1 MTLLSN
7 VPDDTHATKGFLRGL
22 LDTVFNKYP
31 ELKTYLPVF
40 LNMISK
46 YIPSSIVD
54 NFHSIETTLNDFM
67 NVYRSNLSSEEKIAA
82 IKKNLPDN
90 ILSDEDI
97 YKLFSMLDNAMVLI
111 NNNVTKYNQYIGEN
125 NEANNTNFMEYLNNI
140 NNNGNYGGGNGDND
154 SANYD
159 DGGGDNDS
167 IDSMMSSQNL
177 NLNDVIGNLQ
187 KQIVEKTKNSETVRE
202 YTPPPSP
209 KNNTFDMSSIFKAYN
224 SKYGNYRQNN
234 EETDQLDLSGDIG
247 LILLKTYDNKNI
259 LLDSDE
265 ALDLITTYAQKCI
278 EIQNNLRQNNLRQ
291 NNLTQIGGSNDNAGA
306 KEGAKEGADNKAQD
320 SGKKDSLLNE
330 SEESLKKQYGFMEHL
345 NEAQDNKEVDETNY
359 VPADIGGVGSN
370 LKNDRVLY
378 RFQYDIL
385 NNKMNILSRLL
396 IALSAV
402 PVFGWF
408 FDVLLVIYA
417 FFTKD
422 FKLAIYTIVGSL
434 SVIGREFSKAL
445 YLLDES
451 QQMKKTL
458 TNPSYARFNVASKDS
473 QEVKKTTP
481 EIINGEYVLV
491 DEDGNIYSPIISKQ
505 EKIGELSADKSRVH
519 FFNSTPP
526 QPYKDVNKNIQKE
539 SARARTNFIDKF
551 RNILKNNNLN
561 MEIQVPTE
569 TEDSQ
574 QNKNEQENIKS
585 NNKSND
591 KKQLNQ
597 IIKSNN

>member
-7 VPDDTHATKGFLRGL
+7 VPDDTHVTKGFLRDL
-22 LDTVFNKYP
+22 LDMVFDKYP
-31 ELKTYLPVF
+31 ELRTYLPIV

-46 YIPSSIVD
+46 YIPSSIID

-67 NVYRSNLSSEEKIAA
+67 NVYRSNLSNEEKIDE

-97 YKLFSMLDNAMVLI
+97 NKLFSMLDNTMTLI
-111 NNNVTKYNQYIGEN
+111 NNNVNKYNKYIGEN
-125 NEANNTNFMEYLNNI
+125 NEVNNLNFIEYLNNL
-140 NNNGNYGGGNGDND
+140 NNNENDNGNENDNE
-154 SANYD
+154 
-159 DGGGDNDS
+159 S
-167 IDSMMSSQNL
+167 IDSTMSSQNF
-177 NLNDVIGNLQ
+177 NLNNVLGNLQ
-187 KQIVEKTKNSETVRE
+187 KQIIENVRE
-202 YTPPPSP
+202 HTPSP
-209 KNNTFDMSSIFKAYN
+209 SPENKIFDMSSIFKAYN

-234 EETDQLDLSGDIG
+234 EETDKSDLSGDIG
-247 LILLKTYDNKNI
+247 LILLKTPYNEHI
-259 LLDSDE
+259 RLDSDE
-265 ALDLITTYAQKCI
+265 ALKLITAYAQKCI
-278 EIQNNLRQNNLRQ
+278 EIQNNPRQFNVIHQ
-291 NNLTQIGGSNDNAGA
+291 EGGSNNNADS
-306 KEGAKEGADNKAQD
+306 GAKEGADSGATNNTQH
-320 SGKKDSLLNE
+320 SGKKLDSLLNE
-330 SEESLKKQYGFMEHL
+330 SEESLKKQYGFMEHVNDIRE
-345 NEAQDNKEVDETNY
+345 NEEIDETKY
-359 VPADIGGVGSN
+359 VPADIGGVGRD

-422 FKLAIYTIVGSL
+422 FKLAIYTIVGAL

-458 TNPSYARFNVASKDS
+458 TNPSYARYNIASKES

-505 EKIGELSADKSRVH
+505 EKIGKLTADKSRVH
-519 FFNSTPP
+519 FFNSPPP
-526 QPYKDVNKNIQKE
+526 QPYKDTDKNIQKE
-539 SARARTNFIDKF
+539 SALARTNFIDKF
-551 RNILKNNNLN
+551 RDILRNNNLD
-561 MEIQVPTE
+561 MEFQVPTE

-574 QNKNEQENIKS
+574 QNDQENK
-585 NNKSND
+585 
-591 KKQLNQ
+591 
-597 IIKSNN
+597 